1 MKRKHEQ
8 ELADQEA
15 LRLSGVFYTPFPTQ
29 PPEQEKPMDKVKPP
43 TRKSRTW
50 ERER

>member
-1 MKRKHEQ
+1 MKKKHEQ

-15 LRLSGVFYTPFPTQ
+15 LRLSGVFHTPFPAQ

-43 TRKSRTW
+43 PPKSRTW